1 MSAPQNLTDL
11 YFEELKDL
19 ISANDQ
25 MKKVVKQM
33 ADKIED
39 DDLAD
44 MLEDAVDGIDDHTET
59 LRAMLSESDK
69 GDTSKEHCKGMEGLV
84 KEARAHAIEED
95 VSDEVRAVAAI
106 AQYQRMS
113 HYGIAGFGTAKAY
126 ADALGRDDDT
136 AKLDE
141 MLDDIYGADDFASEL
156 AERSVN
162 LAAKQSTL

>member
-1 MSAPQNLTDL
+1 MSAPKNLTDL
-11 YFEELKDL
+11 YIEELKDL
-19 ISANDQ
+19 VSANNQ

-39 DDLAD
+39 TDLCD
-44 MLEDAVDGIDDHTET
+44 MLDDAIEGIEEHSET
-59 LRAMLSESDK
+59 LVAMLSDMDEADE
-69 GDTSKEHCKGMEGLV
+69 SKEHCKGMEGLV
-84 KEARAHAIEED
+84 KEAKAHVIEED

-113 HYGIAGFGTAKAY
+113 HYGIAGFGTAKAF
-126 ADALGRDDDT
+126 AEALGRDDDT

-141 MLDDIYGADDFASEL
+141 IVDDIYGADDFASEL

-162 LAAKQSTL
+162 LAAKQDD